1 MNFLNRIAPPKQAV
15 VSSQAPNSA
24 PPELARVRSVE
35 ECVKIFETE
44 AMLNEGGLTEESVAA
59 LHSCCAVM
67 REKGLGLEPNLIGR
81 AASQSIANMRRSGK
95 LAIKFGCED
104 TDLCQVVAEADA
116 ERDKRDFARAE
127 YLYYHALTLYPMHPV
142 VTVQYAHAL
151 KEQGKFPDALVRYVD
166 ASIYGAPK
174 SDVEEH
180 ALFTASRLDLK
191 DAVARI
197 LAGPDTLL
205 PSAHVRALYRL
216 VCGRDVDVKT
226 VLHLMIGCQNFS
238 SLLVELMRGDFFK
251 HANRDLLR
259 LVVETNWS
267 ADRA

>member
-44 AMLNEGGLTEESVAA
+44 AMLNEGGLTEERVAA
-59 LHSCCAVM
+59 LHSYCAAM

-95 LAIKFGCED
+95 LAIQFGCED
-104 TDLCQVVAEADA
+104 TDLCQIVTEADA
-116 ERDKRDFARAE
+116 ERDKRDFACAE
-127 YLYYHALTLYPMHPV
+127 QLYYRALTLYPTHPV

-180 ALFTASRLDLK
+180 SLFVASRLGLK

-197 LAGPDTLL
+197 LAGPETLQ
-205 PSAHVRALYRL
+205 PSAHIRALYRL
-216 VCGRDVDVKT
+216 VCGRDADMKT

-238 SLLVELMRGDFFK
+238 SLFVELVRGDFFK

-267 ADRA
+267 PDRA

>member
-1 MNFLNRIAPPKQAV
+1 MNFLNRVAAPKNAA
-15 VSSQAPNSA
+15 VSSHLPNSA

-35 ECVKIFETE
+35 ECIKIFETE
-44 AMLNEGGLTEESVAA
+44 AMLNEGGLTEESVAT
-59 LHSCCAVM
+59 LHSCCAAM

-81 AASQSIANMRRSGK
+81 AASQSVANMRRSGR
-95 LAIKFGCED
+95 LAIQFGCED
-104 TDLCQVVAEADA
+104 TDLCQIVTKADA

-127 YLYYHALTLYPMHPV
+127 DLYYHALALYPMHPV

-151 KEQGKFPDALVRYVD
+151 KEQGKLPDALVHYVD

-180 ALFTASRLDLK
+180 AIFIASRLGLK
-191 DAVARI
+191 GAVAGI
-197 LAGPDTLL
+197 LARPYTLQ
-205 PSAHVRALYRL
+205 PSTHIRALYLL
-216 VCGRDVDVKT
+216 VCGRDADMKT

-238 SLLVELMRGDFFK
+238 SLLVELMRGEFFK

-267 ADRA
+267 PNRA